1 MANFVEFPGAAALNQ
16 NLAGKMAEALRQG
29 IAERGQ
35 ATLIVSGGRTPLEL
49 FRQLS
54 RQELDWQRVT
64 ITLADERWVNRDHGS
79 SNEKMVRNSLLQGE
93 VAKATFIALKNE
105 AETAAEGQARTE
117 EALAA
122 LPLPADVTVMGMGD
136 DGHIASLFPGSATL
150 AQALDLQTTRRCMAI
165 TPITAPLERMTL
177 TLPVILDSRRIYLLL
192 AGESKREAYER
203 AEKGTDQNDMPV
215 RALLNQQQTPVEV
228 YWTA

>member
-16 NLAGKMAEALRQG
+16 NLAGKMADALRQG

-150 AQALDLQTTRRCMAI
+150 PQALDLQTTRRCVAI